1 MGLWAVLAFGE
12 GFVRSEGPARL
23 ELYGVVEAASPDA
36 ALIRAIHLAKQQHP
50 ALAQEQSMA
59 DSSAVIH
66 AEEINEIAAGPG
78 VEVDVMD
85 VYWSV

>member
-1 MGLWAVLAFGE
+1 MGLWAVLASGE
-12 GFVRSEGPARL
+12 GFVRSEGLARL
-23 ELYGVVEAASPDA
+23 ELYGVVEAASPDI
-36 ALIRAIHLAKQQHP
+36 ALTKAIRLATEQHP
-50 ALAQEQSMA
+50 ELAQAKSLT

-85 VYWSV
+85 VSWSA

>member
-1 MGLWAVLAFGE
+1 MGLWAVLASGE

-36 ALIRAIHLAKQQHP
+36 ALTKAIHLATQQHP
-50 ALAQEQSMA
+50 ELAQVRSMT
-59 DSSAVIH
+59 DSAAAIH

-85 VYWSV
+85 VSWVA